1 MPDKSNPHHVHG
13 EARGAEKGDHSLSFF
28 YFFLLFFFLFFF
40 FWPHHLWSDGER
52 GSEKEVEQNLNEVGK
67 VGGVRDGR
75 QRKWEIRADRNIISG
90 KMTQKKQDRRG
101 QVKGETSEDGE
112 K

>member
-1 MPDKSNPHHVHG
+1 M
-13 EARGAEKGDHSLSFF
+13 
-28 YFFLLFFFLFFF
+28 
-40 FWPHHLWSDGER
+40 
-52 GSEKEVEQNLNEVGK
+52 EQNLNEVGK